1 MPDGSVR
8 TWGNGRAGWD
18 VHAPTPPFSKVTSF
32 RATPKKEAVASSES
46 TPTKVAPVNFTSML
60 HKIKPTAVA
69 PKTINGKEQKVS
81 GSVVPSKKET
91 RSSGYGK
98 RSVVPKRGGFQPP
111 RRSKQR
117 GVSVDSLPRESV
129 AIDREAIA
137 LAEADAEHNVLQAK
151 LLRLKEVDPAV
162 PIKSEPAGAQR
173 AAIPTPH
180 RFGGAFLAQFEPQ
193 EKEIEVR
200 HVKQETIDHFLS
212 GLDDREEVGD
222 PFCAGFLASRV

>member
-1 MPDGSVR
+1 M
-8 TWGNGRAGWD
+8 
-18 VHAPTPPFSKVTSF
+18 
-32 RATPKKEAVASSES
+32 
-46 TPTKVAPVNFTSML
+46 
-60 HKIKPTAVA
+60 
-69 PKTINGKEQKVS
+69 
-81 GSVVPSKKET
+81 
-91 RSSGYGK
+91 
-98 RSVVPKRGGFQPP
+98 
-111 RRSKQR
+111 
-117 GVSVDSLPRESV
+117 
-129 AIDREAIA
+129 
-137 LAEADAEHNVLQAK
+137 LQAK